1 MTQSDK
7 CHNKN
12 NKNKIMLKNLYL
24 NSGPHSSFLITN
36 AVMDTN
42 TGEQILALLF
52 TSVTFPSQGNQEMKK
67 ICLFNVFIILKT
79 CF

>member
-7 CHNKN
+7 CD

-24 NSGPHSSFLITN
+24 NSGPHSPFLITN

-52 TSVTFPSQGNQEMKK
+52 TSVTFPS
-67 ICLFNVFIILKT
+67 
-79 CF
+79 